1 MKNEST
7 ILIIV
12 LIAAIVLIFGGV
24 GMGYEGYGG
33 MMNMMYGSYGS
44 GMMYFGWIYSFL
56 ILVALVLLVAWLVKE
71 IQK

>member
-7 ILIIV
+7 IWIIA

-24 GMGYEGYGG
+24 GMGYGGYGG

-71 IQK
+71 VQK